1 MNVLC
6 TSELP
11 CRGLATITTVELT
24 AGFFCFYDL
33 LLRIELNKSFSV
45 TSMTPTAIPAAAT
58 VTVTASGP
66 LNMNGLWT
74 HYICMPFEVRDISFP
89 FVNSLG
95 LLFGC
100 SRCLAAIWLLFGC
113 SFFFR
118 WLLCCRFILF
128 YFLSTEINPDW
139 AARINLLRQN

>member
-1 MNVLC
+1 MLC

-33 LLRIELNKSFSV
+33 LLRIALNKSFSV
-45 TSMTPTAIPAAAT
+45 TSMTPTAIPAAST

-74 HYICMPFEVRDISFP
+74 HYICMPFEVLDISFP

-113 SFFFR
+113 SFFSLAA
-118 WLLCCRFILF
+118 LLSFYFILF
-128 YFLSTEINPDW
+128 FIY
-139 AARINLLRQN
+139 